1 MAKILG
7 IIIVVLACSGIGI
20 NASNKLKTYR
30 NNCRQLIE
38 LMNTICVMIRYRNM
52 NFYEISR
59 ELKTQKGLGEL
70 EFVQHL
76 PTEYNG
82 ITTFKQE
89 WENSLLSDSGIGDD
103 EKELLATLSS
113 ELGTSDA
120 EGQISAFELTASQ
133 LKVIEKKRREDYA
146 RKGKLYRSIGVLA
159 GIMVGIV
166 AI

>member
-1 MAKILG
+1 MAEYIG
-7 IIIVVLACSGIGI
+7 IIIVVLACSGIGL
-20 NASNKLKTYR
+20 NASNKLKIYR

-38 LMNTICVMIRYRNM
+38 MMNAICTMIRYRNM
-52 NFYEISR
+52 NFYEISK
-59 ELKTQKGLGEL
+59 ELKCQKGLREL
-70 EFVQHL
+70 EFVKRL

-89 WENSLLSDSGIGDD
+89 WENSLSADSDIGED
-103 EKELLATLSS
+103 EKELLCTLGS

-120 EGQISAFELTASQ
+120 EGQISAFELTANQ
-133 LKVIEKKRREDYA
+133 LKVIEKKRCEEYYK
-146 RKGKLYRSIGVLA
+146 KGKLYRSIGVLA